1 MDGKR
6 IVTHAY
12 YKCNFPVTK
21 KHVQKLQYA
30 PSPFRPLL
38 LQARKKETKTCL
50 KDNLPLYGLNVI
62 KDGPTIGSAVNV
74 SLSLLPWIKVVGLEL
89 YITFTFLYC
98 KTPHRRAKEKGKFA
112 GHLSFV
118 AKQPCGS
125 VNQLQLRI
133 NNRKSPHCF
142 MHTLLPKGIKL
153 FFCAERFEI
162 YFQQHQFLHTGLLK
176 SSFSKN
182 GT

>member
-1 MDGKR
+1 M
-6 IVTHAY
+6 
-12 YKCNFPVTK
+12 
-21 KHVQKLQYA
+21 LQVLSDHCY
-30 PSPFRPLL
+30 FR
-38 LQARKKETKTCL
+38 QEEKETKTCL
-50 KDNLPLYGLNVI
+50 TDNLPVYGLNVI

-98 KTPHRRAKEKGKFA
+98 KSRIGEPRKKGKFA

-133 NNRKSPHCF
+133 NIRKSPHCF

-176 SSFSKN
+176 SSFFKKR
-182 GT
+182 T